1 MVDRR
6 PRITR
11 VASKQTDR
19 HRPDAWTFISGM
31 PLAAMTS
38 VLILIVLLALVLVA
52 AFLWIGRH

>member
-1 MVDRR
+1 
-6 PRITR
+6 
-11 VASKQTDR
+11 
-19 HRPDAWTFISGM
+19 M